1 MEKNNANKTVLIG
14 LSVALAVFG
23 VVALY
28 LIYSIFTVHNKAE
41 AKAEMQKMIGYISRQ
56 CVRYD
61 DIYSESETKSLMA
74 MIDKIN
80 LIRRDLST
88 THEEDTADALAEYV
102 QYHRLTG
109 IIVMN
114 TATGETTYNCEDGL
128 TPADWHEILAR
139 FSTALGNRQ
148 KCYAERLA
156 GANGCYYDYVMAALP
171 DRDGVIFGYL
181 KQDAK
186 TAVGTSMSVSTL
198 LEDFEVS
205 SINIIVT
212 DGANI
217 VAATTPGLT
226 GQPVGGC
233 SVVEAIRTALGTA
246 SGTEKMVRFTDS
258 GNKYYA
264 MRGRTKGYYVYTYL
278 TEKEVFTERKLA
290 LAYLSVVYAL
300 LIGAVFLVYNRAV
313 SAKEKE
319 RRKSEEIYIAERER
333 LAGAAMRANE
343 AKTDFLRRMSHDIR
357 TPINGIQGLIRIGNY
372 YADDPDKQRYCREKA
387 METSGYLLDLVNDIL
402 DMSKLDSGE
411 MMWRDES
418 FNMETLLSEVVSMMS
433 YQAAEHGIML
443 RYEPGEFLTPQVYG
457 GKMPFKRIC
466 VNLLSN
472 AVKYNKNGGSIT
484 FSARQLPFGEDARR
498 AIFEIVCRDTGI
510 GMSEEFQKRMYEP
523 FAQENVSCKSS
534 YGGTGLG
541 LAIVKRL
548 TDRMG
553 GEISAHSVQGEGTE
567 FTLKLPFL
575 TDTAPADTGATSADP
590 GTKELDG
597 VKILLVE
604 DNTLNTEIAEFM
616 LTTAGATVVKATNG
630 EEAVKIFAASKPDTI
645 RVILMDVMMPVMDG
659 LQATRAIR
667 TLDRADAL
675 RVPII
680 AMTAN
685 AYDDD
690 VERALEAGMNEY
702 IAKPVEM
709 RKLIDTVKKVL

>member
-1 MEKNNANKTVLIG
+1 MGKNNANKTVLIG

-28 LIYSIFTVHNKAE
+28 LIYSIFTVYNKAD
-41 AKAEMQKMIGYISRQ
+41 AKAEMQQMIGYISRQ

-61 DIYSESETKSLMA
+61 DIYSESETKSLVA

-88 THEEDTADALAEYV
+88 TREEDTADALAEYV
-102 QYHRLTG
+102 RDHRLTG
-109 IIVMN
+109 IIVIN

-128 TPADWHEILAR
+128 TPADWHEILER

-148 KCYAERLA
+148 KCYAERIA

-186 TAVGTSMSVSTL
+186 TAVGTTMSVSTL
-198 LEDFEVS
+198 LEDLEVS
-205 SINIIVT
+205 SVNIIVT
-212 DGANI
+212 DGANVI
-217 VAATTPGLT
+217 AATTPGLT
-226 GQPVGGC
+226 GQPVGKCG
-233 SVVEAIRTALGTA
+233 VVKAIRMALGT
-246 SGTEKMVRFTDS
+246 EEMVRFTGS

-264 MRGRTKGYYVYTYL
+264 MRGRIKGYYVYTYL
-278 TEKEVFTERKLA
+278 TDKEVFTERKLA

-300 LIGAVFLVYNRAV
+300 LVGTVFLVYGRAV

-319 RRKSEEIYIAERER
+319 RRKSEKIYNAERER
-333 LAGAAMRANE
+333 LANEAMRANE

-457 GKMPFKRIC
+457 GKVPFKRIC

-498 AIFEIVCRDTGI
+498 AVFEIVCRDTGI

-523 FAQENVSCKSS
+523 FAQENVACKSS

-575 TDTAPADTGATSADP
+575 ADTAPADTGATPAEP

-604 DNTLNTEIAEFM
+604 DNILNTEISEFM
-616 LTTAGATVVKATNG
+616 LTTEGARVVKATNG
-630 EEAVKIFAASKPDTI
+630 EEAVKLFADSAPGEI
-645 RVILMDVMMPVMDG
+645 RAILMDVMMPVMDG
-659 LQATRAIR
+659 LQATREIR
-667 TLDRADAL
+667 ALERADA
-675 RVPII
+675 RSVPII

-702 IAKPVEM
+702 IAKPVEK
-709 RKLIDTVKKVL
+709 RKLIDIVKKFL